1 MIDFK
6 NDYEKTNYDYIYKH
20 KTNGTYAVNL
30 KLHDTIYNKDVRRRI
45 SNLKTIKE
53 AQNFIAKKRVELE
66 EQDLQ
71 LPKNTGLF
79 KDVFA
84 SYINECEL
92 EVRKGNLAESTV
104 DGKKDIFKN
113 QILPKLGN
121 VKITEITEEHI
132 YKFHNDL
139 LSMTC
144 LREKDKKL
152 SNQTLIK
159 VHKQLSAFLNYC
171 VRKRLIT
178 YNPAGVVG
186 NFKKIKKEK
195 EYLTYQE
202 FTTLLSVIDNIRD
215 LFIIQ
220 LLFYTGIRIS
230 ELLGLSIDSII
241 TTEQGTA
248 LNITETYYKGK
259 IRPKAKTDE
268 SMDDLFL
275 DDITVETYKTFLEY
289 RKAQNIT
296 SKYLFANNRG
306 KCEVIG
312 DRAIRDM
319 LKKYLK
325 IAGIEKNIT
334 PHKLR
339 HSHAALLIYMGK
351 TLEDIKTRLRHKD
364 IRTTSNEYGHM
375 YKERKI
381 TLANELTNFRTQLEE
396 NKDKIGTPSGTPTDK
411 MA

>member
-1 MIDFK
+1 MINFK
-6 NDYEKTNYDYIYKH
+6 DDYTKTNYEYIYKH
-20 KTNGTYAVNL
+20 NTNGTYAVIL
-30 KLHDTIYNKDVRRRI
+30 PLYDKLYNKSTRKRKI
-45 SNLKTIKE
+45 NLKTIKE
-53 AQNFIAKKRVELE
+53 AQNFIAEERVKFQQQDNQPKK
-66 EQDLQ
+66 
-71 LPKNTGLF
+71 TGLF
-79 KDVFA
+79 KEVFA
-84 SYINECEL
+84 SYIKECEL
-92 EVRKGNLAESTV
+92 EERKGNLAESTIE
-104 DGKKDIFKN
+104 GKKEIFKN

-121 VKITEITEEHI
+121 VKIAEITEEHI

-144 LREKDKKL
+144 AREKDKKL

-159 VHKQLSAFLNYC
+159 IHKQLSAFLNYC
-171 VRKRLIT
+171 VRKRLIS

-186 NFKKIKKEK
+186 NFKKVKKEK

-202 FTTLLSVIDNIRD
+202 FMKLLSVVDNIRD

-220 LLFYTGIRIS
+220 LLFYTGLRIS
-230 ELLGLSIDSII
+230 ELLGLSIDSIV
-241 TTEQGTA
+241 TTEQGTS

-268 SMDDLFL
+268 AMDDLFL

-289 RKAQNIT
+289 RKEHNIT
-296 SKYLFANNRG
+296 SRYLFANDRG

-325 IAGIEKNIT
+325 RAGIEKNIT

-381 TLANELTNFRTQLEE
+381 TLANELTTFRTQLEE
-396 NKDKIGTPSGTPTDK
+396 TSNNHDT
-411 MA
+411 

>member
-1 MIDFK
+1 MINFK
-6 NDYEKTNYDYIYKH
+6 EDYQKTNYDYIYKH
-20 KTNGTYAVNL
+20 KTNGTYAVAFAL
-30 KLHDTIYNKDVRRRI
+30 YDKLYNKRIKRRKI
-45 SNLKTIKE
+45 NLKTIKE
-53 AQNFIAKKRVELE
+53 AQNYIAEERVKFKQL
-66 EQDLQ
+66 DS
-71 LPKNTGLF
+71 LPKKGSLF
-79 KDVFA
+79 KDAFA
-84 SYINECEL
+84 SYIKECEL
-92 EVRKGNLAESTV
+92 EVKKGNLAESTV
-104 DGKKDIFKN
+104 DGKKAIFKN

-121 VKITEITEEHI
+121 VKISEISEEHI
-132 YKFHNDL
+132 YKFHQDL

-144 LREKDKKL
+144 LREKDKSL

-171 VRKRLIT
+171 VRKKLVP
-178 YNPAGVVG
+178 YNPAGIVG
-186 NFKKIKKEK
+186 NFKKVKKEK

-202 FTTLLSVIDNIRD
+202 FMQLLSVVNNIRD

-220 LLFYTGIRIS
+220 LLFYTGLRIS
-230 ELLGLSIDSII
+230 EMLALSTDSIV
-241 TTEQGTA
+241 TTEQGTS

-259 IRPKAKTDE
+259 IRQKAKTDE
-268 SMDDLFL
+268 AMDDLFL

-289 RKAQNIT
+289 RKAHNIT

-312 DRAIRDM
+312 DKAIRDM

-325 IAGIEKNIT
+325 RAGIDKNIT

-351 TLEDIKTRLRHKD
+351 TLEDIKARLRHKD

-381 TLANELTNFRTQLEE
+381 SLANDLTTFRANLRESSKKWDT
-396 NKDKIGTPSGTPTDK
+396 
-411 MA
+411 

>member
-1 MIDFK
+1 MIK
-6 NDYEKTNYDYIYKH
+6 WNDYEKTSYDYIYKH
-20 KTNGTYAVNL
+20 KTKGTYAVTM
-30 KLHDTIYNKDVRRRI
+30 KLRDKLYNKDVRKTK

-53 AQNFIAKKRVELE
+53 AQNFIAEERVKFQQQDNQPKKA
-66 EQDLQ
+66 
-71 LPKNTGLF
+71 GLF
-79 KDVFA
+79 KEVFA
-84 SYINECEL
+84 SYIKECEL
-92 EVRKGNLAESTV
+92 EERKGNLAESTV
-104 DGKKDIFKN
+104 EGKKEIFKN

-121 VKITEITEEHI
+121 VKIAEITEEHI

-144 LREKDKKL
+144 AREKNKEL

-159 VHKQLSAFLNYC
+159 IHKQLSAFLNYC
-171 VRKRLIT
+171 VKKKLIT

-186 NFKKIKKEK
+186 NFKKKVKKEK

-202 FTTLLSVIDNIRD
+202 FTQLISVVDNIRD

-220 LLFYTGIRIS
+220 LLFFTGLRIS
-230 ELLGLSIDSII
+230 ELLGLSINSII
-241 TTEQGTA
+241 TTEEGTS
-248 LNITETYYKGK
+248 LNITETYYNGK
-259 IRPKAKTDE
+259 IRPFAKTDE
-268 SMDDLFL
+268 SMDDLYL
-275 DDITVETYKTFLEY
+275 DEITVETYKNFLEY
-289 RKAQNIT
+289 RKEHNIT
-296 SKYLFANNRG
+296 SRYLFANDRG

-325 IAGIEKNIT
+325 RAGIEKNIT

-381 TLANELTNFRTQLEE
+381 TLANELTTFRTQLEE
-396 NKDKIGTPSGTPTDK
+396 TSNNHDT
-411 MA
+411 

>member
-1 MIDFK
+1 MINFK
-6 NDYEKTNYDYIYKH
+6 EDYQKTNYDYIYKH
-20 KTNGTYAVNL
+20 KTNGTYAVAFAL
-30 KLHDTIYNKDVRRRI
+30 YDKLYNKRIKRRKI
-45 SNLKTIKE
+45 NLKTIKE
-53 AQNFIAKKRVELE
+53 AQNYIAEERVKFKQL
-66 EQDLQ
+66 DS
-71 LPKNTGLF
+71 LPKKGSLF
-79 KDVFA
+79 KDAFA
-84 SYINECEL
+84 SYIKECEL
-92 EVRKGNLAESTV
+92 EVKKGNLAESTV
-104 DGKKDIFKN
+104 DGKKAIFKN

-121 VKITEITEEHI
+121 VKISEISEEHI
-132 YKFHNDL
+132 YKFHQDL

-144 LREKDKKL
+144 LREKDKSL

-171 VRKRLIT
+171 VRKKLVP

-186 NFKKIKKEK
+186 NFKKVKKEK

-202 FTTLLSVIDNIRD
+202 FMQLLSVVDNIRD

-220 LLFYTGIRIS
+220 LLFYTGLRIS
-230 ELLGLSIDSII
+230 EMLALSIDSIV
-241 TTEQGTA
+241 TTEQGTS

-259 IRPKAKTDE
+259 IRQKAKTDE
-268 SMDDLFL
+268 AMDDLFL

-289 RKAQNIT
+289 RKAHNIT

-312 DRAIRDM
+312 DKAIRDM

-325 IAGIEKNIT
+325 RAGIDKNIT

-351 TLEDIKTRLRHKD
+351 TLEDIKARLRHKD

-381 TLANELTNFRTQLEE
+381 SLANDLTTFRTNLRESS
-396 NKDKIGTPSGTPTDK
+396 KKWDT
-411 MA
+411 

>member
-1 MIDFK
+1 MINFK
-6 NDYEKTNYDYIYKH
+6 EDYQKTNYDYIYKH
-20 KTNGTYAVNL
+20 KTNGTYAVAFAL
-30 KLHDTIYNKDVRRRI
+30 YDKLYNKRIKRRKI
-45 SNLKTIKE
+45 NLKTIKE
-53 AQNFIAKKRVELE
+53 AQNYIAEERVKFKQL
-66 EQDLQ
+66 DS
-71 LPKNTGLF
+71 LPKKGSLF
-79 KDVFA
+79 KDAFA
-84 SYINECEL
+84 SYIKECEL
-92 EVRKGNLAESTV
+92 EVKKGNLAESTV
-104 DGKKDIFKN
+104 DGKKAIFKN

-121 VKITEITEEHI
+121 VKISEISEEHI
-132 YKFHNDL
+132 YKFHQDL

-144 LREKDKKL
+144 LREKDKSL

-171 VRKRLIT
+171 VRKKLVP

-186 NFKKIKKEK
+186 NFKKVKKEK

-202 FTTLLSVIDNIRD
+202 FMQLLSVVDNIRD

-220 LLFYTGIRIS
+220 LLFYTGLRIS
-230 ELLGLSIDSII
+230 EMLALSTDSIV
-241 TTEQGTA
+241 TTGQGTS

-259 IRPKAKTDE
+259 IRQKAKTDE
-268 SMDDLFL
+268 AMDDLFL

-289 RKAQNIT
+289 RKAHNIT

-312 DRAIRDM
+312 DKAIRDM

-325 IAGIEKNIT
+325 RAGIDKNIT

-351 TLEDIKTRLRHKD
+351 TLEDIKARLRHKD

-381 TLANELTNFRTQLEE
+381 SLANDLTTFRTNLRESS
-396 NKDKIGTPSGTPTDK
+396 KKWDT
-411 MA
+411 

>member
-1 MIDFK
+1 MINFK
-6 NDYEKTNYDYIYKH
+6 EDYQKTNYDYIYKH
-20 KTNGTYAVNL
+20 KTNGTYAVAFAL
-30 KLHDTIYNKDVRRRI
+30 YNKLYNKRIKRRKI
-45 SNLKTIKE
+45 NLKTIKE
-53 AQNFIAKKRVELE
+53 AQNYIAEERVKFKQL
-66 EQDLQ
+66 DS
-71 LPKNTGLF
+71 LPKKGSLF
-79 KDVFA
+79 KDAFA
-84 SYINECEL
+84 SYIKECEL
-92 EVRKGNLAESTV
+92 EVKKGNLAESTV
-104 DGKKDIFKN
+104 DGKKAIFKN

-121 VKITEITEEHI
+121 VKISEISEEHI
-132 YKFHNDL
+132 YKFHQDL

-144 LREKDKKL
+144 LREKDKSL

-171 VRKRLIT
+171 VRKKLIP
-178 YNPAGVVG
+178 YNPAGIVG
-186 NFKKIKKEK
+186 NFKKVKKEK

-202 FTTLLSVIDNIRD
+202 FMQLLSVVDNIRD

-220 LLFYTGIRIS
+220 LLFYTGLRIS
-230 ELLGLSIDSII
+230 EMLALSTDSIV
-241 TTEQGTA
+241 TTEQGTS

-259 IRPKAKTDE
+259 IRQKAKTDE
-268 SMDDLFL
+268 AMDDLFL

-289 RKAQNIT
+289 RKAHNIT

-312 DRAIRDM
+312 DKAIRDM

-325 IAGIEKNIT
+325 RAGIDKNIT

-351 TLEDIKTRLRHKD
+351 TLEDIKARLRHKD

-381 TLANELTNFRTQLEE
+381 SLANDLTTFRTNLRESS
-396 NKDKIGTPSGTPTDK
+396 KKWDT
-411 MA
+411 

>member
-1 MIDFK
+1 MLNLKD
-6 NDYEKTNYDYIYKH
+6 DYVKTNYDYIYKH
-20 KTNGTYAVNL
+20 KTNGTYAVVL
-30 KLHDTIYNKDVRRRI
+30 PLYDKIYNKRTKKRK
-45 SNLKTIKE
+45 SNLKTIKD
-53 AQNFIAKKRVELE
+53 AQNFIAVERVKFNN
-66 EQDLQ
+66 EQDNQ
-71 LPKNTGLF
+71 PKKSGLF

-84 SYINECEL
+84 SYIKECEL
-92 EVRKGNLAESTV
+92 EVKKGNLAESTV
-104 DGKKDIFKN
+104 NGKKEIFKN

-121 VKITEITEEHI
+121 VKLIEISEKHI

-144 LREKDKKL
+144 LREKGKKL

-159 VHKQLSAFLNYC
+159 THKQLSAFLNYC
-171 VRKRLIT
+171 VKKRLIT

-186 NFKKIKKEK
+186 NFKKVKKEK
-195 EYLTYQE
+195 EYLTHQE
-202 FTTLLSVIDNIRD
+202 FEKLLSVIDDNIRD

-220 LLFYTGIRIS
+220 LLFFTGLRIS
-230 ELLGLSIDSII
+230 ELLGLSTDSII
-241 TTEQGTA
+241 TTEQGTS
-248 LNITETYYKGK
+248 LNITETYYQGK
-259 IRPKAKTDE
+259 IRQKAKTDE
-268 SMDDLFL
+268 ALDDLFL
-275 DDITVETYKTFLEY
+275 DDITVDTYKEFLEY
-289 RKAQNIT
+289 RKKHNIT

-325 IAGIEKNIT
+325 LAGINKNIA

-351 TLEDIKTRLRHKD
+351 TLEDIKARLRHKD

-381 TLANELTNFRTQLEE
+381 SLANDLTNFRTQNNE
-396 NKDKIGTPSGTPTDK
+396 NTENCDT
-411 MA
+411 

>member
-1 MIDFK
+1 MINFK
-6 NDYEKTNYDYIYKH
+6 EDYQKTNYDYIYKH
-20 KTNGTYAVNL
+20 KTNGTYAVAFAL
-30 KLHDTIYNKDVRRRI
+30 YDKLYNKRIKRRKI
-45 SNLKTIKE
+45 NLKTIKE
-53 AQNFIAKKRVELE
+53 AQNYIAEERVKFKQL
-66 EQDLQ
+66 DS
-71 LPKNTGLF
+71 LPKKGSLF
-79 KDVFA
+79 KDAFA
-84 SYINECEL
+84 SYIKECEL
-92 EVRKGNLAESTV
+92 EVKKGNLAESTI
-104 DGKKDIFKN
+104 DGKKAIFKN

-121 VKITEITEEHI
+121 VKISEISEEHI
-132 YKFHNDL
+132 YKFHQDL

-144 LREKDKKL
+144 LREKDKSL

-171 VRKRLIT
+171 VRKKLVP

-186 NFKKIKKEK
+186 NFKKVKKEK

-202 FTTLLSVIDNIRD
+202 FMQLLSVVDNIRD

-220 LLFYTGIRIS
+220 LLFYTGLRIS
-230 ELLGLSIDSII
+230 EMLALSTDSIV
-241 TTEQGTA
+241 TTEQGTS

-259 IRPKAKTDE
+259 IRQKAKTDE
-268 SMDDLFL
+268 AMDDLFL

-289 RKAQNIT
+289 RKAHNIT

-312 DRAIRDM
+312 DKAIRDM

-325 IAGIEKNIT
+325 RAGIDKNIT

-339 HSHAALLIYMGK
+339 HNHAALLIYMGK
-351 TLEDIKTRLRHKD
+351 TLEDIKARLRHKD

-381 TLANELTNFRTQLEE
+381 SLANDLTTFRTNLRESS
-396 NKDKIGTPSGTPTDK
+396 KKWDT
-411 MA
+411 

>member
-1 MIDFK
+1 MLNLKD
-6 NDYEKTNYDYIYKH
+6 DYVKTNYDYIYKH
-20 KTNGTYAVNL
+20 KTNGTYAVVL
-30 KLHDTIYNKDVRRRI
+30 PLYDKIYNKRTKKRK
-45 SNLKTIKE
+45 SNLKTIKD
-53 AQNFIAKKRVELE
+53 AQNFIAEERVKFNK
-66 EQDLQ
+66 EQDNK
-71 LPKNTGLF
+71 PKKTGLF
-79 KDVFA
+79 KDAFEA
-84 SYINECEL
+84 YIKECEL
-92 EVRKGNLAESTV
+92 AVKKETMAESTV
-104 DGKKDIFKN
+104 NVKKEVFKN

-121 VKITEITEEHI
+121 VKLIEISEEHI
-132 YKFHNDL
+132 NKFHNDL
-139 LSMTC
+139 LTMTC
-144 LREKDKKL
+144 IRGQKNKL

-159 VHKQLSAFLNYC
+159 THKQLSAFLNYC

-186 NFKKIKKEK
+186 NFKKVKKEK

-202 FTTLLSVIDNIRD
+202 FEKLLPVVDNIRD

-220 LLFYTGIRIS
+220 LLFFTGLRIS
-230 ELLGLSIDSII
+230 ELLGLSTDSII
-241 TTEQGTA
+241 TTEQGTS
-248 LNITETYYKGK
+248 LNITETYYQGK
-259 IRPKAKTDE
+259 IRQKAKTEE

-275 DDITVETYKTFLEY
+275 DDITVETYKAFLEY
-289 RKAQNIT
+289 RKEHNIT

-325 IAGIEKNIT
+325 LAGIDKNIT
-334 PHKLR
+334 PHKFR

-351 TLEDIKTRLRHKD
+351 TLEDIKARLRHND

-381 TLANELTNFRTQLEE
+381 SLANDLTNFRSQINE
-396 NKDKIGTPSGTPTDK
+396 NNKIVTPSETPIEK
-411 MA
+411 IA

>member
-1 MIDFK
+1 MLNLKD
-6 NDYEKTNYDYIYKH
+6 DYVKTNYDYIYKH
-20 KTNGTYAVNL
+20 KTNSTYAVVL
-30 KLHDTIYNKDVRRRI
+30 PLYDKIYNKRTKKRK
-45 SNLKTIKE
+45 SNLKTIKD
-53 AQNFIAKKRVELE
+53 AQNFIAVERVKFNN
-66 EQDLQ
+66 EQDNQ
-71 LPKNTGLF
+71 PKKSGLF

-84 SYINECEL
+84 SYIKECEL
-92 EVRKGNLAESTV
+92 EVKKGNLAESTV
-104 DGKKDIFKN
+104 NGKKEIFKN

-121 VKITEITEEHI
+121 VKLIEISEKHI

-144 LREKDKKL
+144 LREKGKKL

-159 VHKQLSAFLNYC
+159 THKQLSAFLNYC
-171 VRKRLIT
+171 VKKRLIT

-186 NFKKIKKEK
+186 NFKKVKKEK
-195 EYLTYQE
+195 EYLTHQE
-202 FTTLLSVIDNIRD
+202 FEKLLSVIDDNIRD

-220 LLFYTGIRIS
+220 LLFFTGLRIS
-230 ELLGLSIDSII
+230 ELLGLSTDSII
-241 TTEQGTA
+241 TTEQGTS
-248 LNITETYYKGK
+248 LNITETYYQGK
-259 IRPKAKTDE
+259 IRQKAKTDE
-268 SMDDLFL
+268 ALDDLFL
-275 DDITVETYKTFLEY
+275 DDITVDTYKEFLEY
-289 RKAQNIT
+289 RKKHNIT

-325 IAGIEKNIT
+325 LAGINKNIT

-351 TLEDIKTRLRHKD
+351 TLEDIKARLRHKD

-381 TLANELTNFRTQLEE
+381 SLANDLTNFRTQNNE
-396 NKDKIGTPSGTPTDK
+396 NTENCDT
-411 MA
+411 

>member
-1 MIDFK
+1 MINFK
-6 NDYEKTNYDYIYKH
+6 KDYQKTNYDYIYKH
-20 KTNGTYAVNL
+20 KTNGTYAVAFAL
-30 KLHDTIYNKDVRRRI
+30 YDKLYNKRIKRRKI
-45 SNLKTIKE
+45 NLKTIKE
-53 AQNFIAKKRVELE
+53 AQNYIAEERVKFKQL
-66 EQDLQ
+66 DS
-71 LPKNTGLF
+71 LPKKGSLF
-79 KDVFA
+79 KDAFA
-84 SYINECEL
+84 SYIKECEL
-92 EVRKGNLAESTV
+92 EVKKGNLAESTV
-104 DGKKDIFKN
+104 DGKKAIFKN

-121 VKITEITEEHI
+121 VKISEISEEHI
-132 YKFHNDL
+132 YKFHQDL

-144 LREKDKKL
+144 LREKDKSL

-171 VRKRLIT
+171 VRKKLIP
-178 YNPAGVVG
+178 YNPAGIVG
-186 NFKKIKKEK
+186 NFKKVKKEK

-202 FTTLLSVIDNIRD
+202 FMQLLSVVDNIRD

-220 LLFYTGIRIS
+220 LLFYTGLRIS
-230 ELLGLSIDSII
+230 EMLALSTDSIV
-241 TTEQGTA
+241 TTEQGTS

-259 IRPKAKTDE
+259 IRQKAKTDE
-268 SMDDLFL
+268 AMDDLFL

-289 RKAQNIT
+289 RKAHNIT

-312 DRAIRDM
+312 DKAIRDM

-325 IAGIEKNIT
+325 RAGIDKNIT

-351 TLEDIKTRLRHKD
+351 TLEDIKARLRHKD

-381 TLANELTNFRTQLEE
+381 SLANDLTTFRTNLRESS
-396 NKDKIGTPSGTPTDK
+396 KKWDT
-411 MA
+411 

>member
-1 MIDFK
+1 MINFK
-6 NDYEKTNYDYIYKH
+6 EDYQKTNYDYIYKH
-20 KTNGTYAVNL
+20 KTNGTYAVAFAL
-30 KLHDTIYNKDVRRRI
+30 YDKLYNKRIKRRKI
-45 SNLKTIKE
+45 NLKTIKE
-53 AQNFIAKKRVELE
+53 AQNYIAEERVKFKQL
-66 EQDLQ
+66 DS
-71 LPKNTGLF
+71 LPKKGSLF
-79 KDVFA
+79 KDAFA
-84 SYINECEL
+84 SYIKECEL
-92 EVRKGNLAESTV
+92 EVKKGNLAESTV
-104 DGKKDIFKN
+104 DGKKAIFKN

-121 VKITEITEEHI
+121 VKISEISEEHI
-132 YKFHNDL
+132 YKFHQDL

-144 LREKDKKL
+144 LREKDKSL

-171 VRKRLIT
+171 VRKKLVP
-178 YNPAGVVG
+178 YNPAGIVG
-186 NFKKIKKEK
+186 NFKKVKKEK

-202 FTTLLSVIDNIRD
+202 FMQLLSVVDNIRD

-220 LLFYTGIRIS
+220 LLFYTGLRIS
-230 ELLGLSIDSII
+230 EMLALSTDSIV
-241 TTEQGTA
+241 TTEQGTS

-259 IRPKAKTDE
+259 IRQKAKTDE
-268 SMDDLFL
+268 AMDDLFL

-289 RKAQNIT
+289 RKAHNIT

-312 DRAIRDM
+312 DKAIRDM

-325 IAGIEKNIT
+325 RAGIDKNIT

-351 TLEDIKTRLRHKD
+351 TLEDIKARLRHKD

-381 TLANELTNFRTQLEE
+381 SLANDLTTFRTNLRESS
-396 NKDKIGTPSGTPTDK
+396 KKWDT
-411 MA
+411 

>member
-1 MIDFK
+1 MINFK
-6 NDYEKTNYDYIYKH
+6 KDYQKTNYDYIYKH
-20 KTNGTYAVNL
+20 KTNGTYAVAFAL
-30 KLHDTIYNKDVRRRI
+30 YDKLYNKRIKRRKI
-45 SNLKTIKE
+45 NLKTIKE
-53 AQNFIAKKRVELE
+53 AQNYIAEERVKFRQL
-66 EQDLQ
+66 DS
-71 LPKNTGLF
+71 LPKKGSLF
-79 KDVFA
+79 KDAFA
-84 SYINECEL
+84 SYIKECEL
-92 EVRKGNLAESTV
+92 EVKKGNLAESTV
-104 DGKKDIFKN
+104 DGKKAIFKN

-121 VKITEITEEHI
+121 VKISEISEEHI
-132 YKFHNDL
+132 YKFHQDL

-144 LREKDKKL
+144 LREKDKSL

-171 VRKRLIT
+171 VRKKLIP
-178 YNPAGVVG
+178 YNPAGIVG
-186 NFKKIKKEK
+186 NFKKVKKEK

-202 FTTLLSVIDNIRD
+202 FMQLLSVVDNIRD

-220 LLFYTGIRIS
+220 LLFYTGLRIS
-230 ELLGLSIDSII
+230 EMLALSTDSIV
-241 TTEQGTA
+241 TTEQGTS

-259 IRPKAKTDE
+259 IRQKAKTDE
-268 SMDDLFL
+268 AMDDLFL

-289 RKAQNIT
+289 RKAHNIT

-312 DRAIRDM
+312 DKAIRDM

-325 IAGIEKNIT
+325 RAGIDKNIT

-351 TLEDIKTRLRHKD
+351 TLEDIKARLRHKD

-381 TLANELTNFRTQLEE
+381 SLANDLTTFRTNLRESS
-396 NKDKIGTPSGTPTDK
+396 KKWDT
-411 MA
+411 

>member
-1 MIDFK
+1 MINFK
-6 NDYEKTNYDYIYKH
+6 EDYQKTNYDYIYKH
-20 KTNGTYAVNL
+20 KTNGTYAVAFAL
-30 KLHDTIYNKDVRRRI
+30 YDKLYNKRIKRRKI
-45 SNLKTIKE
+45 NLKTIKE
-53 AQNFIAKKRVELE
+53 AQNYIAEERVKFKQL
-66 EQDLQ
+66 DS
-71 LPKNTGLF
+71 LPKKGSLF
-79 KDVFA
+79 KDAFA
-84 SYINECEL
+84 SYIKECEL
-92 EVRKGNLAESTV
+92 EVKKGNLAESTV
-104 DGKKDIFKN
+104 DGKKAIFKN

-121 VKITEITEEHI
+121 VKISEISEEHI
-132 YKFHNDL
+132 YKFHQDL

-144 LREKDKKL
+144 LREKDKSL

-171 VRKRLIT
+171 VRKKLIP
-178 YNPAGVVG
+178 YNPAGIVG
-186 NFKKIKKEK
+186 NFKKVKKEK

-202 FTTLLSVIDNIRD
+202 FMQLLSVVDNIRD

-220 LLFYTGIRIS
+220 LLFYTGLRIS
-230 ELLGLSIDSII
+230 EMLALSTDSIV
-241 TTEQGTA
+241 TTEQGTS

-259 IRPKAKTDE
+259 IRQKAKTDE
-268 SMDDLFL
+268 AMDDLFL

-289 RKAQNIT
+289 RKAHNIT

-312 DRAIRDM
+312 DKAIRDM

-325 IAGIEKNIT
+325 RAGIDKNIT

-351 TLEDIKTRLRHKD
+351 TLEDIKARLRHKD

-381 TLANELTNFRTQLEE
+381 SLANDLTNFRTNLRESS
-396 NKDKIGTPSGTPTDK
+396 KKWDT
-411 MA
+411 